1 MHTLRVSELPSY
13 TYADFQQWKGDWE
26 LLEGI
31 PYAMTPSPV
40 IRHQGIASKL
50 VSSLDSS
57 IEGCAKCLVLHEQ
70 DWMINEATILRP
82 DVVLVCDEP
91 GDAYI
96 TRRPEI
102 IFEVISH
109 SSIKMDE
116 QIKLRIYADEKVPY
130 YVIVYPDELRASV
143 FKLKGE
149 HFIKVADLTHE
160 NLDFDELPCL
170 ASVDFDAVFKRFR
183 T

>member
-1 MHTLRVSELPSY
+1 VHTLRVSELPSY

-26 LLEGI
+26 LVEGI
-31 PYAMTPSPV
+31 PYAMTPGPV
-40 IRHQGIASKL
+40 IRHQGIASKI
-50 VSSLDSS
+50 VSSLDGS

-70 DWMINEATILRP
+70 DWMIDEATILRP

-130 YVIVYPDELRASV
+130 YVIVYPDVLKASV
-143 FKLKGE
+143 FRFKGD
-149 HFIKVADLTHE
+149 HYAKVADFTHE
-160 NLDFDELPCL
+160 NLDFDALPYQP
-170 ASVDFDAVFKRFR
+170 SVDFNAVFKRFR
-183 T
+183 

>member
-26 LLEGI
+26 LIEGI
-31 PYAMTPSPV
+31 PYAMTPSPA
-40 IRHQGIASKL
+40 IRHQGIASKI

-57 IEGCAKCLVLHEQ
+57 IDGCTHCLVLHEQ
-70 DWMINEATILRP
+70 DWKISETIILRP

-96 TRRPEI
+96 TKRPEI

-116 QIKLRIYADEKVPY
+116 EIKFRIYAEEKVPY
-130 YVIVYPDELRASV
+130 YIIVYPNDFKARV

-149 HFIKVADLTHE
+149 QYMKIADLTHE
-160 NLDFDELPCL
+160 NLNFDGLPCR

-183 T
+183 